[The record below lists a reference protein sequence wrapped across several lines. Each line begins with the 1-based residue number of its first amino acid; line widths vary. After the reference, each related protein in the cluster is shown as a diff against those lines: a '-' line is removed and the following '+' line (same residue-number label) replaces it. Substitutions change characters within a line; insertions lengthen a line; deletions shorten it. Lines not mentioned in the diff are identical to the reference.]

1 MQCHLFPS
9 NLFVVEV
16 GAGWFGT
23 DCLGAH
29 TDQMEIKH
37 FVGST
42 ALAFLA
48 ETSAT
53 SLLVVVFGQVVCAV
67 LCPFYVLCC
76 VLTTAVNHIS
86 LVGQ

>member
-1 MQCHLFPS
+1 MSSIPI
-9 NLFVVEV
+9 NLFCGEGG
-16 GAGWFGT
+16 GAGWLGT
-23 DCLGAH
+23 DCFGAH
-29 TDQMEIKH
+29 TDQIEIKH

-42 ALAFLA
+42 TLAFLA

-53 SLLVVVFGQVVCAV
+53 SLPVVVFGQVVCAV